1 MCRQPS
7 LDPYPAV
14 NKQDL
19 GIPNR
24 WKANVFGWS
33 GHFTDDSIMANQKG
47 GQLTYLPS
55 LLVSS
60 TVQPD
65 WAVCDETL
73 I

>member
-1 MCRQPS
+1 
-7 LDPYPAV
+7 
-14 NKQDL
+14 
-19 GIPNR
+19 
-24 WKANVFGWS
+24 
-33 GHFTDDSIMANQKG
+33 MANRKG
-47 GQLTYLPS
+47 GQVTYLPS